1 MHIHFQL
8 MKSALLLKR
17 NYYLLHEHT
26 SFLRVCGVLI
36 QLLLCFCTTTTLSS
50 LTIFKFME
58 LLKVFLILRAIFTF
72 TRATRASGLDFI
84 AHAKVSLNH
93 EFQNSQKVNWSLG
106 TKEEWLSI
114 SLFHLSRLLN
124 YSIILGDW
132 LWPVLQYW
140 EVRIFLYRKTQ
151 YKMP

>member
-1 MHIHFQL
+1 MSLKKMHIHFQL

-36 QLLLCFCTTTTLSS
+36 QLLLCFCTNTTLSS

-93 EFQNSQKVNWSLG
+93 EFQNSQIYWSLG
-106 TKEEWLSI
+106 TKEGW
-114 SLFHLSRLLN
+114 FHLSRLLN

-132 LWPVLQYW
+132 LWPILQYW
-140 EVRIFLYRKTQ
+140 EVRILLYRKTQ